1 MQGGAGQPTGLSA
14 LSGIYKLLAN
24 RQTAQKGSI
33 ADTWID
39 YIDIDCDDT
48 RRNISLS
55 YTPLWPSRLRRSGHA
70 MTGGRCKGPLSR
82 YCRGTVSIPLQY
94 CHGTVSVLSHYK
106 YILQFETNSFCNLRQ
121 IYFAI
126 EDKLILQFETNTF
139 LNWRQI
145 HFAT

>member
-1 MQGGAGQPTGLSA
+1 MQHR
-14 LSGIYKLLAN
+14 GIYKLLRN

-94 CHGTVSVLSHYK
+94 CHAVTVSRYCLSTLS
-106 YILQFETNSFCNLRQ
+106 LQFETNTFCNLRQ
-121 IYFAI
+121 IYYAF

-145 HFAT
+145 HFAI